1 MEQPAVRPQLT
12 KTVPTVQQHHVQ
24 TPQQPQSQSD
34 AVATDSLVNGDLK
47 KGQKRKGQELRP
59 IITADGKPVVG
70 EADTITQVQY
80 IAANPTLAE
89 PSDAPSSQKAYTTTA
104 AAPESQARQQSDD
117 SEEENEVTADEE
129 DFEDYC
135 KGGYHPVEVGEQF
148 KDGKYTVIRKLGWG
162 HFSTVWL
169 SRDNET
175 GRHVA
180 LKVVRSAAH
189 YTETAL
195 DEIKLLQK
203 IVTAKPDH
211 PGRQFVVSL
220 LDSFEHKGPNGT
232 HVCMVFEVLGEN
244 LLGLIKKWNHRGIP
258 MQLVKQITKQVLLG
272 LDYLHRECGII
283 HTDLKPENVL
293 IEIGDVESI
302 VRLVEGDTAK
312 VNGDKT
318 KPERPSNRRRRRTL
332 ITGSQ
337 PLPSPVAT
345 TFGSNPF
352 FVPKSKT
359 HSHSSLSTFM
369 DSSDSSTHLDPES
382 ANKAREKTAEL
393 LTGAISGI
401 NLEKAA
407 DESENTQET
416 PFPNDMIKVKI
427 ADLGNA
433 CWTNHH
439 FTNDIQTRQYR
450 SPEVILGAKWGAS
463 TDTWSMACM
472 VFELITGDY
481 LFDPQQGTKYG
492 KDDDHIAQIIE
503 LCGNFPRH
511 LCMAGKWS
519 IEIFNRKG
527 ELRNIHRL
535 RHWAL
540 PDVLREKYHF
550 SEKDANEISDFLLP
564 MLELNPEK
572 RANAGGMTGHAFL
585 VDAKGLE
592 TLKLDIPVGSR
603 GGIEGWSSEV
613 KKR

>member
-12 KTVPTVQQHHVQ
+12 KTVPTVQPHHVQ
-24 TPQQPQSQSD
+24 TPQQHQSQPD
-34 AVATDSLVNGDLK
+34 PVATDSHVNGDLK

-70 EADTITQVQY
+70 EADSIAQVQY

-89 PSDAPSSQKAYTTTA
+89 PSDAPPSQKAYTTA
-104 AAPESQARQQSDD
+104 AANSESQARQQSDD

-312 VNGDKT
+312 VNGDKS

-345 TFGSNPF
+345 TFGANPF

-401 NLEKAA
+401 NLEKVA
-407 DESENTQET
+407 DELEHTQET

-503 LCGNFPRH
+503 LCGTFPRH

-550 SEKDANEISDFLLP
+550 SEKDGNEISDFLLP

-572 RANAGGMTGHAFL
+572 RANAGGMTGHPFL

-592 TLKLDIPVGSR
+592 SLKLDIPVGSR

>member
-1 MEQPAVRPQLT
+1 MR
-12 KTVPTVQQHHVQ
+12 
-24 TPQQPQSQSD
+24 
-34 AVATDSLVNGDLK
+34 NK
-47 KGQKRKGQELRP
+47 KR
-59 IITADGKPVVG
+59 
-70 EADTITQVQY
+70 
-80 IAANPTLAE
+80 TLAK
-89 PSDAPSSQKAYTTTA
+89 PSDARLSQKAHTTTA
-104 AAPESQARQQSDD
+104 AIPEYQARQQSDD
-117 SEEENEVTADEE
+117 SEEGNEE
-129 DFEDYC
+129 DSEDYC
-135 KGGYHPVEVGEQF
+135 KGGYHPVKVGEQF

-180 LKVVRSAAH
+180 LKVVRAH
-189 YTETAL
+189 YTTTAL

-203 IVTAKPDH
+203 IIAAKPDH
-211 PGRQFVVSL
+211 PGRQFVVL
-220 LDSFEHKGPNGT
+220 LLEFFEHNGPNGT
-232 HVCMVFEVLGEN
+232 HVCMIFEILGEN
-244 LLGLIKKWNHRGIP
+244 LLDLIKKWNYRGIP
-258 MQLVKQITKQVLLG
+258 MQLAKQITKQVLLG

-283 HTDLKPENVL
+283 HTDLKLENVL

-302 VRLVEGDTAK
+302 VRLVEGDTAG
-312 VNGDKT
+312 VNGEKSE
-318 KPERPSNRRRRRTL
+318 PERPSNRRRTL
-332 ITGSQ
+332 VTGSQ
-337 PLPSPVAT
+337 PLPSP
-345 TFGSNPF
+345 
-352 FVPKSKT
+352 
-359 HSHSSLSTFM
+359 
-369 DSSDSSTHLDPES
+369 
-382 ANKAREKTAEL
+382 
-393 LTGAISGI
+393 GAISGI
-401 NLEKAA
+401 NLEAA
-407 DESENTQET
+407 DESEHIQEM
-416 PFPNDMIKVKI
+416 PFPDDMIKVKI

-463 TDTWSMACM
+463 TDTWSIACM

-481 LFDPQQGTKYG
+481 LFHPQQGTKYS
-492 KDDDHIAQIIE
+492 KNDDHIAQIIE

-527 ELRNIHRL
+527 KLRNIYRL

-540 PDVLREKYHF
+540 PNVLREKYHF

-572 RANAGGMTGHAFL
+572 RANAGGMSGHPFL

-603 GGIEGWSSEV
+603 GGIEGWSYEA